1 MHEALYAL
9 LQRIGLTVSKGYLKT
24 KIETHPYYPSLLSI
38 KDTLEEL
45 HAEVQVFKMLPEKFS
60 TIGLPFL
67 AHVKDKHEE
76 KVIFI
81 QKGADYL
88 TYTKN
93 TEFNFTGIV
102 ITAEAGAIPF
112 ENKENTQSL
121 AKEKQANIFKTIL
134 TICALCLLLSPFC
147 VAKVTFSEGIVF
159 AANLIGLIFSYFI
172 IEKEFGISNTVSDM
186 ICKLSAQ
193 KGCDGVLSSTGA
205 RITSWLTWGDIGLSY
220 FAISLIYLTLS
231 SVTQGLSQ
239 VPFYFTALAGILFPV
254 YSLYYQLKIAKQF
267 CMLCIGVLCALA
279 CNFFVALFVSPSL
292 WHSTLTNILF
302 SSVIFCIIGSAVLT
316 LWLLFKA
323 IFLKAHKSSIY
334 HTLYRRTKR
343 NPAVFMAV
351 LNAKP
356 TIAEGTVATEE
367 PLAYGNIN
375 APYQLLIACNPYCNP
390 CAFAHTL
397 VHEAFAKYPEH
408 IRVGIRFVITQK
420 NFSENSDKVQVVR
433 HLLQYVKEN
442 PSETQNIIHA
452 WYQLEDIEALM
463 TQFPVTKSANVEHIL
478 IEYIAWDTKVSVRGT
493 PTFWINGKEL
503 PSLYSWV
510 DLFEHLPILIEDS
523 IEKSGN

>member
-1 MHEALYAL
+1 MYESVYAL
-9 LQRIGLTVSKGYLKT
+9 LQNIGLTVSKNYLKT

-60 TIGLPFL
+60 TIGLPYL
-67 AHVKDKHEE
+67 AHVKNKHEE

-81 QKGADYL
+81 QKGADHL

-93 TEFNFTGIV
+93 TEFNFSGIV

-121 AKEKQANIFKTIL
+121 AKEKQAKIFKTIL
-134 TICALCLLLSPFC
+134 AICAFCLLITPFF
-147 VAKVTFSEGIVF
+147 ATKVPLIQGILL
-159 AANLIGLIFSYFI
+159 ATNLLGLIFSYFI
-172 IEKEFGISNTVSDM
+172 IEKEFGISNSVSDM

-193 KGCDGVLSSTGA
+193 KGCDGVLSSSGA
-205 RITSWLTWGDIGLSY
+205 RVTAWLTWGDIGLSY
-220 FAISLIYLTLS
+220 FAISLVYLTLCG
-231 SVTQGLSQ
+231 VTEGLSQ
-239 VPFYFTALAGILFPV
+239 MPFFFTALAGILFPV

-267 CMLCIGVLCALA
+267 CMLCIGVLCALG
-279 CNFFVALFVSPSL
+279 CNFLVALFVSPSL
-292 WHSTLTNILF
+292 WQNTLSSVLF
-302 SSVIFCIIGSAVLT
+302 GSVIFGVIGSAVLAS
-316 LWLLFKA
+316 WLLFKA
-323 IFLKAHKSSIY
+323 IFLKAHKSSTY

-356 TIAEGTVATEE
+356 TIAEGVVSAEE
-367 PLAYGNIN
+367 PLSYGNQN
-375 APYQLLIACNPYCNP
+375 APYQLLIACNPYCSP
-390 CAFAHTL
+390 CAMAHTM
-397 VHEAFAKYPEH
+397 VHEVFTKYPEY

-420 NFSENSDKVQVVR
+420 NVSENNDKVQVVR

-442 PSETQNIIHA
+442 PSEVQNIIHA
-452 WYQLEDIEALM
+452 WYQLDDLDTLKA
-463 TQFPVTKSANVEHIL
+463 QFPIQEHSDVENIL
-478 IEYIAWDTKVSVRGT
+478 ADFILWDAKVSVRGT

-510 DLFEHLPILIEDS
+510 DLFEHLPVVIEDA
-523 IEKSGN
+523 IEKGSY